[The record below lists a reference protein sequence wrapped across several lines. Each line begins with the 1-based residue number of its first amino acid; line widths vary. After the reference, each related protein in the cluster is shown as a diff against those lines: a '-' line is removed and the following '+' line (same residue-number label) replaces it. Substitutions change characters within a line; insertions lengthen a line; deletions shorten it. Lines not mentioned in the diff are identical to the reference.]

1 MISLK
6 KTITIIIPCFN
17 EEKGIGKV
25 IDSIPTKLLYRMGY
39 YTDILVIDNS
49 STDDTS
55 AVALARN
62 VRVVHEPKKG
72 KGYAIRR
79 GMRSLLPETDY
90 VVMMDGDNTY
100 KAREIP
106 RMIEPLANN
115 FCDVVVGSR
124 LGGKINKGSLKITN
138 RLANWGFTF
147 LVRHIYMA
155 NVTDVL
161 SGFFA
166 WKKKVVKDLH
176 PHLTSSGF
184 AIEME
189 MITKMVK
196 LKHEVYSVPITYD
209 VRVGHSK
216 VSSVADGLKILGMF
230 FRNLSWT
237 PDNSIIK
244 KPKYTPSKTLSL
256 DNNI

>member
-1 MISLK
+1 MK
-6 KTITIIIPCFN
+6 KTITILIPCHN

-25 IDSIPTKLLYRMGY
+25 IDSIPTKLLSRMGY
-39 YTDILVIDNS
+39 KTDILVIDNN
-49 STDDTS
+49 STDRTS
-55 AVALARN
+55 HVANTRD
-62 VRVVHEPKKG
+62 VRIIHESKKG
-72 KGYAIRR
+72 KGHAIRK
-79 GMRSLLPETDY
+79 GMQSLLPETDY

-100 KAREIP
+100 KAKEIP

-124 LGGKINKGSLKITN
+124 LGGKINKGSLKFSN

-147 LVRHIYMA
+147 LVRRMYMA

-166 WKKKVVKDLH
+166 WKKKAVKDLH

-189 MITKMVK
+189 MITKMVR
-196 LKHEVYSVPITYD
+196 LNHDITSVPITYD
-209 VRVGHSK
+209 VRLGRSK
-216 VSSVADGLKILGMF
+216 VSSIADGLRILEMF
-230 FRNLSWT
+230 IRNLSWS
-237 PDNSIIK
+237 PDK
-244 KPKYTPSKTLSL
+244 TTKPKSQYSSSNGLSL
-256 DNNI
+256 DNNL